1 MDRVINWGSALFVAF
16 TLAMLGWIKAEAV
29 AHTPLPT
36 WPEGPLIVASI
47 VTLPFA
53 LAKVLR
59 EGDAKSRRNLV
70 VLIGV
75 CLALVMLLYVFG
87 P

>member
-1 MDRVINWGSALFVAF
+1 
-16 TLAMLGWIKAEAV
+16 MLGWTKAEAV

-47 VTLPFA
+47 VALPFA

-59 EGDAKSRRNLV
+59 EGNAKSRRNLV

-75 CLALVMLLYVFG
+75 CLVLVLILYVFV